1 MRLKIALA
9 TATAMG
15 LLMGSAMAGDDN
27 QAHIIQQGS
36 GGQNSANIIQEGNGN
51 HAGRLGGS
59 SSMIRQTNNSIGSSG
74 NELMLHQHGNDNRAG
89 ATPTSN
95 NGISQTGPSNSIEI
109 DQFTS
114 KNRVNLVEQNN
125 HTSSPIANTLTI
137 KQGSLL
143 EGTATVSGNLIS
155 AVRQYKTHSNL
166 NGTAN
171 EAELTQSGG
180 TNNVIGGMNG
190 NTSTDIDAGTAGI
203 YQNGLSN
210 FAQVTQTGSSNV
222 LVELRQDGGSTNGSD
237 NSATVE
243 QFGAG
248 NRIGYESGSVRVGIR
263 QSSHVV
269 LGAGN
274 SAFVRQDGLGN
285 NVKTVTQNSDNGATG
300 NDVSLTFTGDDNGA
314 AGLGQLS
321 TGFAA
326 AVAGVFNA
334 SASQIGGGNKI
345 GYGALGDANQF
356 GFSQNG
362 ANNSAIGLNF
372 TGNNNEIGVEQA
384 GTDNVVNLGAV
395 VGDSNDIGVRQLDGG
410 NTANIDLTNGSDFNA
425 IRVIQ
430 DAAIAATNS
439 NTADIDVNGDMN
451 LLNVAQTG
459 DNAMTVNVTGSG
471 NNNTGGNFTGMADG
485 VAGTSLNP
493 GDLFQN
499 GSSTATLTV
508 GGGGASSNNLFAFNQ
523 DGAGNSI
530 VGTIDGAAGGN
541 QVAVAQVGSTNTA
554 NFSQNG
560 AGNNLGIS
568 Q

>member
-1 MRLKIALA
+1 MKLKIALA

-15 LLMGSAMAGDDN
+15 LAIGTAWANDGNKVFLDQDGTENSGSINQSGGDNNEFGLSTDSAKQIGTGN
-27 QAHIIQQGS
+27 IATYNNSGWTGSTGNNNNVVQDFLQDGTLNKFQGS
-36 GGQNSANIIQEGNGN
+36 DVGGSTGNTLGSFTQDGDYNGAYVNRIQEDNSSVGTVLMQGN
-51 HAGRLGGS
+51 
-59 SSMIRQTNNSIGSSG
+59 
-74 NELMLHQHGNDNRAG
+74 
-89 ATPTSN
+89 
-95 NGISQTGPSNSIEI
+95 
-109 DQFTS
+109 
-114 KNRVNLVEQNN
+114 K
-125 HTSSPIANTLTI
+125 NTLTI
-137 KQGSLL
+137 IQGD
-143 EGTATVSGNLIS
+143 
-155 AVRQYKTHSNL
+155 
-166 NGTAN
+166 
-171 EAELTQSGG
+171 SGG
-180 TNNVIGGMNG
+180 AYAGGG
-190 NTSTDIDAGTAGI
+190 NS
-203 YQNGLSN
+203 
-210 FAQVTQTGSSNV
+210 VGSVSII
-222 LVELRQDGGSTNGSD
+222 GSD
-237 NSATVE
+237 NGLGSANAYLHAHANAAVYI
-243 QFGAG
+243 Q
-248 NRIGYESGSVRVGIR
+248 
-263 QSSHVV
+263 QK
-269 LGAGN
+269 GN
-274 SAFVRQDGLGN
+274 SNEVGSSTIDGSNNRDPLPFSVGAFNRVHEIIQ
-285 NVKTVTQNSDNGATG
+285 TG
-300 NDVSLTFTGDDNGA
+300 NDNLVTAASTTGSVGNWIRLSQVGDENGL

-321 TGFAA
+321 TGFA
-326 AVAGVFNA
+326 N
-334 SASQIGGGNKI
+334 SIGGAVDRSAIQVGTGNKI
-345 GYGALGDANQF
+345 GFGALGNANQF
-356 GFSQNG
+356 GFFQNG

-439 NTADIDVNGDMN
+439 NTADIDVNGDSN

-508 GGGGASSNNLFAFNQ
+508 GGGGASNNNLFAFNQ